1 MTTKRHLTTVTTT
14 ITTNHQALDTR
25 AASAPWVELPD
36 DAAHPTFD
44 DAPRFLIGRHTIQL
58 HHDVHDEYEDVTVTA
73 THVLNGLTGE
83 QIELG
88 PWSLT
93 ASDARELANS
103 LHHLAATIDAVGA

>member
-1 MTTKRHLTTVTTT
+1 MTTKSHLTAVTTT
-14 ITTNHQALDTR
+14 ITTNRQAIDTR
-25 AASAPWVELPD
+25 ASSAPWLELHD
-36 DAAHPTFD
+36 DPAHPTFD
-44 DAPRFLIGRHTIQL
+44 DAPRFLIDRHTIQL